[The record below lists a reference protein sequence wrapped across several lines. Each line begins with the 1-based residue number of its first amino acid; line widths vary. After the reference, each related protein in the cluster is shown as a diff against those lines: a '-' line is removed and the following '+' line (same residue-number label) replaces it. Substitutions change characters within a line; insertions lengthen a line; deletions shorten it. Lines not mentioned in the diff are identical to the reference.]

1 MQLNSY
7 LKGDEYRQN
16 ILVNKIKYIVT
27 TTKKKHEFN
36 HRFINGIRNNENLTT
51 LHYPETP
58 PLQTHLK
65 AC

>member
-27 TTKKKHEFN
+27 TTKKKN
-36 HRFINGIRNNENLTT
+36 TNLIIDSSMELETT
-51 LHYPETP
+51 
-58 PLQTHLK
+58 K
-65 AC
+65 I